1 MLVQISGGDAQ
12 GEWCLLEFQGEIL
25 GDLQGELGTLIV
37 KGKTAE
43 MEIGQHVLEGEV
55 VVLKTPFLVVEKSAA
70 EAAATGEEGGKGSGG
85 AEGAGSGSSNMSV
98 SGVATR
104 KILFSA
110 RPKNKRIA

>member
-1 MLVQISGGDAQ
+1 MLVQISGGDGQ

-25 GDLQGELGTLIV
+25 GDLQGELGTLSV

-55 VVLKTPFLVVEKSAA
+55 VVLKTPFLVVEKCAA
-70 EAAATGEEGGKGSGG
+70 PVAAVLGDDGGNVLKG
-85 AEGAGSGSSNMSV
+85 EGAGTSIMSV

-104 KILFSA
+104 KIHFSA
-110 RPKNKRIA
+110 RPKNKRLT